1 MYLYLLHLDSYHVAL
16 GLLRRLDFIRGPA
29 GCALDTLFTFTDDEP
44 TLPSIDKHSHS
55 RACGLPLLVSEDLRR
70 QRSRKKG

>member
-1 MYLYLLHLDSYHVAL
+1 MLLSVFFADLTSYVAPL
-16 GLLRRLDFIRGPA
+16 GLLW
-29 GCALDTLFTFTDDEP
+29 TLFSLSLMMKP

-55 RACGLPLLVSEDLRR
+55 RACGLPLLVSEDFRR

>member
-29 GCALDTLFTFTDDEP
+29 GCALDTLFTFTDDE
-44 TLPSIDKHSHS
+44 SH
-55 RACGLPLLVSEDLRR
+55 PPFH
-70 QRSRKKG
+70 